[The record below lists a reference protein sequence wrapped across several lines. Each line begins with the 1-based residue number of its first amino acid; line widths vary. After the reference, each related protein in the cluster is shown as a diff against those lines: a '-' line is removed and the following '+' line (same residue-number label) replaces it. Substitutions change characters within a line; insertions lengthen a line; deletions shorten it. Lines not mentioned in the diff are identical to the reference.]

1 MKYSVFG
8 IRMANLVV
16 GLCICIYDDVFG
28 NLRWCFEN
36 LGFCILD
43 GVVGNWDLWCIWC
56 NCCYVLSGIVVAYFS
71 LKMSGLVLEIGFEYD
86 KAILSACF
94 HFNNIIQSSK
104 LPSENGGYLTFSK
117 IDENEFQSI
126 SVSVSRN

>member
-1 MKYSVFG
+1 MY
-8 IRMANLVV
+8 LVQLL
-16 GLCICIYDDVFG
+16 LCVVRYRCCIFH
-28 NLRWCFEN
+28 
-36 LGFCILD
+36 
-43 GVVGNWDLWCIWC
+43 
-56 NCCYVLSGIVVAYFS
+56 FS